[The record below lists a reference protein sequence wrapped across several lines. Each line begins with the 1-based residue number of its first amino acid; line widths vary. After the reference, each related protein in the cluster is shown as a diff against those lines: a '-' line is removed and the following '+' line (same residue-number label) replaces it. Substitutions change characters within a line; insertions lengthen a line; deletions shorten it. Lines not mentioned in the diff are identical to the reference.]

1 MKMFYRW
8 KIGCQFIHPLHSF
21 YVLTFGAIPITT
33 RIVGLNFVG
42 AMIAIQSMPAKFGG
56 ATGYNI
62 FQCFLLNSTN
72 RMVAQKVVFVIPE
85 NVSNLDGLLFILH
98 CDSFRKDLYH
108 LMES

>member
-1 MKMFYRW
+1 MFYRW

-21 YVLTFGAIPITT
+21 YVLTFGTVPITT
-33 RIVGLNFVG
+33 RIVGLNFVV
-42 AMIAIQSMPAKFGG
+42 AMIAIQSMPAKLRGT
-56 ATGYNI
+56 TGYNI

-72 RMVAQKVVFVIPE
+72 RMLAQKAVFVIPE

-98 CDSFRKDLYH
+98 GDGFRKDLYH